1 MKTNNFSQLYSSKYK
16 LSKWLPMYIFGLLFY
31 PLGIVLTL
39 NSGFGVS
46 PWDALANFTK
56 EIFARNG
63 VTITLG
69 NAVILIGII
78 ITTIG
83 LIIDFKKKK
92 ETYKTMPIIMIN
104 FALTIA
110 ITFIVG
116 LTIDFWFKIVPTIN
130 PDNYLLRLV
139 ALFVGIIILGV
150 GIGMYV
156 FSNGK
161 LTSSIDYFTSSMASV
176 TKKEFGSIKR
186 IIEFTLLIVVLIMS
200 WLLYGKIDT
209 TILNFGTIVSVFGL
223 GTIINFSSKYILKY
237 LED

>member
-1 MKTNNFSQLYSSKYK
+1 
-16 LSKWLPMYIFGLLFY
+16 MYIFGLLFY